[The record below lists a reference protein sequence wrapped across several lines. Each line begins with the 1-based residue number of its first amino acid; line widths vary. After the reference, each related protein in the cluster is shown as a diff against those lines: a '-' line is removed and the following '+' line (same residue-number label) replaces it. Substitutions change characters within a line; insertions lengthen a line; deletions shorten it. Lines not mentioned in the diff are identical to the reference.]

1 MQPALA
7 AAFLL
12 RRLVGWLRD
21 NNSLSFPRSLCWVL
35 LCLQG
40 LLANYLVNLCENV
53 LKGFFYV
60 CGVQSGG
67 FDKRQALLLTERL
80 CIFCLDTTEMTQV
93 TLIANKHDHYVRIGM
108 VSQLLEPTA
117 NVIKGC
123 CKRKTQRE
131 SEREVRGQSQ
141 VSMQN
146 IKRIWREKRERYY
159 EERLLLL
166 CVVVLVGTPFFSSV
180 TLLVS
185 FLFLPCLVMS

>member
-1 MQPALA
+1 
-7 AAFLL
+7 
-12 RRLVGWLRD
+12 
-21 NNSLSFPRSLCWVL
+21 
-35 LCLQG
+35 
-40 LLANYLVNLCENV
+40 
-53 LKGFFYV
+53 
-60 CGVQSGG
+60 
-67 FDKRQALLLTERL
+67 
-80 CIFCLDTTEMTQV
+80 MTQV

-131 SEREVRGQSQ
+131 REREVRGQSQ

-159 EERLLLL
+159 EERVLLLL